1 MPLNAGTAEALD
13 YRCSPVP
20 IRDELVG
27 AHRRAWTRLAAP
39 GEWWSGEARVAI
51 AKETRAATDCEFCKE
66 RKAALSPYAVT
77 GTHTTAT
84 ELPEVLIEVVHRVRT
99 DSGRLTRQVYDD
111 ALAGGLSDAEYVET
125 IGVMATV
132 IAIDTFCDAM
142 GVPRHA
148 LPAPVAGEPRRRRP
162 AGAKEGLAWVPTVA
176 PEDVT
181 EAEAGMY
188 DGLAAVN
195 IHRALSLVPAE
206 VTGFFDLDAVQYLPD
221 ALLRDFGTEYRA
233 LTHAQIEFL
242 AGRVSAIN
250 QCFY

>member
-1 MPLNAGTAEALD
+1 MPVTAGTGETLE
-13 YRCSPVP
+13 YHRSPLPV
-20 IRDELVG
+20 RDELAA
-27 AHRRAWTRLAAP
+27 AHRRAWERLPRP
-39 GEWWSGEARVAI
+39 GEWWTGAVRVAI
-51 AKETRAATDCEFCKE
+51 AKETRAATDCTFCKE

-77 GTHTTAT
+77 GTHTAKTD
-84 ELPEVLIEVVHRVRT
+84 LPEVLIDVIHRIRT
-99 DSGRLTRQVYDD
+99 DSGRLSRQVYDE
-111 ALAGGLSDAEYVET
+111 ALAGGVSDAEYVET
-125 IGVMATV
+125 VGVMATV

-142 GVPRHA
+142 GMPRHA

-176 PEDVT
+176 PEDLT

-188 DGLAAVN
+188 DGLGAVN

-206 VTGFFDLDAVQYLPD
+206 VEGFFDLDAVQYLPD
-221 ALLRDFGTEYRA
+221 AVLRDFGTEYRA

-250 QCFY
+250 ECFY

>member
-1 MPLNAGTAEALD
+1 MPLKAGTGETLD
-13 YRCSPVP
+13 YRRTPLPV
-20 IRDELVG
+20 RGELVA

-39 GEWWSGEARVAI
+39 GEWWTGAVRMAI
-51 AKETRAATDCEFCKE
+51 ARETRAATDCALCKD

-77 GTHTTAT
+77 GTHTAAT
-84 ELPEVLIEVVHRVRT
+84 ELLGVLVELIHRTRT
-99 DSGRLTRQVYDD
+99 DSGRMTRKVYDD

-132 IAIDTFCDAM
+132 IAIDTFCDTM
-142 GVPRHA
+142 GIPRHA

-162 AGAKEGLAWVPTVA
+162 AGAKNGLAWVPTVA
-176 PEDVT
+176 PEDAT
-181 EAEAGMY
+181 EAEVRMY

-206 VTGFFDLDAVQYLPD
+206 VEGFFDLDAVQYLPD
-221 ALLRDFGTEYRA
+221 AVLRDFGTEYRA

>member
-1 MPLNAGTAEALD
+1 M
-13 YRCSPVP
+13 
-20 IRDELVG
+20 
-27 AHRRAWTRLAAP
+27 
-39 GEWWSGEARVAI
+39 RVAI
-51 AKETRAATDCEFCKE
+51 AKEASAATDCELFKD
-66 RKAALSPYAVT
+66 RRAALSLYAVT

-84 ELPEVLIEVVHRVRT
+84 DLPEVLIELIHRVRT

-142 GVPRHA
+142 GIPRHA

-162 AGAKEGLAWVPTVA
+162 AGAREGLAWVPTVA

-181 EAEAGMY
+181 ETEAGMY
-188 DGLAAVN
+188 DGLTGVN
-195 IHRALSLVPAE
+195 IHRALSLVPSE
-206 VTGFFDLDAVQYLPD
+206 VKGFFDLDAVQYLPD

>member
-1 MPLNAGTAEALD
+1 M
-13 YRCSPVP
+13 
-20 IRDELVG
+20 
-27 AHRRAWTRLAAP
+27 
-39 GEWWSGEARVAI
+39 
-51 AKETRAATDCEFCKE
+51 
-66 RKAALSPYAVT
+66 
-77 GTHTTAT
+77 
-84 ELPEVLIEVVHRVRT
+84 
-99 DSGRLTRQVYDD
+99 YDD
-111 ALAGGLSDAEYVET
+111 ARAGDLSDAEYVET

-142 GVPRHA
+142 GIPRHA

-162 AGAKEGLAWVPTVA
+162 AGAREGLAWVPTVA

-181 EAEAGMY
+181 EAETGMY

-206 VTGFFDLDAVQYLPD
+206 VEGFFDLDAVQYLPD
-221 ALLRDFGTEYRA
+221 AVLRDFGTEYRS

-250 QCFY
+250 QCFYWTTSRAVLLRGSGEHTGHDHDLTAIVSFTHECIDADELVAQLGARNIVIGSSSPSSTRLDFESRGLPALCRAAVHYLNTEEEVARLAASVAAL

>member
-1 MPLNAGTAEALD
+1 MSQKSGAPEALD
-13 YRCSPVP
+13 YGRCPLP
-20 IRDELVG
+20 IRDELLA

-39 GEWWSGEARVAI
+39 GEWWPGAIRVAI
-51 AKETRAATDCEFCKE
+51 AKEARTATDCELCKD
-66 RKAALSPYAVT
+66 RRAALSPCAVT
-77 GTHTTAT
+77 GTHAAAT
-84 ELPEVLIEVVHRVRT
+84 DLPELLIELIHRVRT
-99 DSGRLTRQVYDD
+99 DSGHLTRRVYDD
-111 ALAGGLSDAEYVET
+111 ALAGGLSDVEYVET

-162 AGAKEGLAWVPTVA
+162 AGAREGLAWVPTVA
-176 PEDVT
+176 PVDVT

-206 VTGFFDLDAVQYLPD
+206 VEGFFDLDAVQYLPD

>member
-1 MPLNAGTAEALD
+1 MHVTAGTAETLD
-13 YRCSPVP
+13 YRRSPLPV
-20 IRDELVG
+20 RDELVA

-39 GEWWSGEARVAI
+39 GEWWTGAVRVAI
-51 AKETRAATDCEFCKE
+51 ATETRAATDCALCKD
-66 RKAALSPYAVT
+66 RRAALSPCAVT
-77 GTHTTAT
+77 GTHTAAT
-84 ELPEVLIEVVHRVRT
+84 DLPEVLVEVIHRVRT
-99 DSGRLTRQVYDD
+99 DSGRLTRQVYDE
-111 ALAGGLSDAEYVET
+111 ALAGNLSDAEYVET

-142 GVPRHA
+142 GMPRHA
-148 LPAPVAGEPRRRRP
+148 LLAPVPGEPRRRRP
-162 AGAKEGLAWVPTVA
+162 TGAKEGLAWVPTVA

-195 IHRALSLVPAE
+195 IHRALSLVPVE
-206 VTGFFDLDAVQYLPD
+206 VEGFFDLDAVQYLPD

-242 AGRVSAIN
+242 AARVSAIN

>member
-1 MPLNAGTAEALD
+1 MPVNEGTAETLD

-20 IRDELVG
+20 VRDELVA

-39 GEWWSGEARVAI
+39 GEWWTGAVRVAI
-51 AKETRAATDCEFCKE
+51 AKETRAATDCVLCKD

-77 GTHTTAT
+77 GTHTAAT
-84 ELPEVLIEVVHRVRT
+84 DLPEALVEIIHHIRT
-99 DSGRLTRQVYDD
+99 DSGGLTRQVYDE
-111 ALAGGLSDAEYVET
+111 ALAGGLADAEYVET
-125 IGVMATV
+125 VGVMATV

-142 GVPRHA
+142 GIVRHVLPVP
-148 LPAPVAGEPRRRRP
+148 LAGEPRRRRP
-162 AGAKEGLAWVPTVA
+162 SGAKEGLAWVPTVA

-188 DGLAAVN
+188 DGLAGVN

-206 VTGFFDLDAVQYLPD
+206 VEGFFDLDAVQYLPD
-221 ALLRDFGTEYRA
+221 ALLRDFGTEYQA
-233 LTHAQIEFL
+233 LAHAQIEFL

>member
-1 MPLNAGTAEALD
+1 MPVTAGTGETLEYHRAPL
-13 YRCSPVP
+13 PV
-20 IRDELVG
+20 RDELVA
-27 AHRRAWTRLAAP
+27 AHRRAWERLRGP
-39 GEWWSGEARVAI
+39 GEWWTGTVRVAI
-51 AKETRAATDCEFCKE
+51 AKETRAAPDCALCKA
-66 RKAALSPYAVT
+66 RKAALSPCAVT
-77 GTHTTAT
+77 GTHTAAT
-84 ELPEVLIEVVHRVRT
+84 DLPEVLIELLHRTRT

-111 ALAGGLSDAEYVET
+111 ALAGGLSDSEYVEA

-142 GVPRHA
+142 GIARHA
-148 LPAPVAGEPRRRRP
+148 LPAPAPGDPRRRRP
-162 AGAKEGLAWVPTVA
+162 AGAKDDLAWVPTVA

-206 VTGFFDLDAVQYLPD
+206 VEGFFDLDAVQYLPD
-221 ALLRDFGTEYRA
+221 TVLRDFGTEYRS